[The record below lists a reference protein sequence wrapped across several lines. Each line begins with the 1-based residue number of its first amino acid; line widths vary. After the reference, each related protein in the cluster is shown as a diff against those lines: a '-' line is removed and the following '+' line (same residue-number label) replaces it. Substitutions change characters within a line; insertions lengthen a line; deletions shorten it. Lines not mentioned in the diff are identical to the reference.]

1 MNTNILQMQNEEC
14 GMRNAECGMQN
25 AECRMR
31 NAEFH
36 SSFSIHNS
44 AFLIF
49 FLLALFLSP
58 AFSLKAASSYDIFYP
73 NPYLVEPDTT
83 KVIYPIPV
91 NTGNPLE
98 DLNNKSPLYLNDPD
112 NFNTEIIYDPLTGQY
127 TFKRRIGQFYYD
139 TPITL
144 SQSEYFEY
152 QNKKGIQQYWKE
164 RRSQNARSTTNGSSI
179 IPPLY
184 IGGKAFETIFG
195 SNTID
200 IRPQGSV
207 DLTFGFKH
215 SFRDDP
221 SMTERRKRHNDFVFD
236 TDLQLNVIAKIG
248 DKINFNINKNTKAT
262 FNYQDKLDLKYQGK
276 EDEIIQLLEAGN
288 VSFPLNSTLITGTQ
302 QLFGVKSKLK
312 FGKTTVS
319 SIVSYQESESQNIT
333 VQGGAQTNQFELSC
347 LEYEENRHFFLSQYF
362 RDQYEAAMSTLPT
375 ITSSINITKIEV
387 WITNT
392 NTSTQNTRNIL
403 ALNDLGE
410 GKNNWIYNSEITPT
424 NSKVFPRNAANNL
437 LTRMDTTQI
446 RSISSVTNYMSND
459 PMRIGR
465 SGYMV
470 SGRDF
475 EKVENA
481 RRLSTTE
488 YSLNSKLG
496 FISLN
501 VSLNANQ
508 TLAVAYQYTI
518 VGSDEV
524 YQVGEFSDQGIN
536 TPKVLVTKLLKGTTV
551 NTKMPIWNLM
561 MKNVYNIRA
570 YQIGSQDFMLNI
582 FYNGNSNSTPY
593 GYFTEGSVKGVA
605 LLNLMGLDNLTT
617 QNNPIAGGDGVFD
630 FLDNAATQGGTIN
643 ASNGRI
649 FFPVLEPFGKHIHEK
664 IFPDE
669 PNLANKYAFDSLYTM
684 TKTSAEQYSE
694 KNKFSLKGYYSSQS
708 GSEISLNAMNVAQG
722 SVTVTAGGVQ
732 LVENVDYTVDYT
744 LGRVTIL
751 NEGILNS
758 GTPINISL
766 ESNSGFSAIRKT
778 FLGTRVEHEFN
789 RDFHAGATLL
799 YLGEKSYTQKIN
811 YGEEAIANTIYGA
824 DLSYHTEARWL
835 TSFINALPG
844 ISTKAQSRINV
855 DGEFARFIPG
865 LSKSASEPGTSYI
878 DDFEGAKST
887 IDLRLPTLWYMAST
901 PQNQNDLFPE
911 AAANTGLNYG
921 KNRAKLSWY
930 VIDNSIFYD
939 RNSNY
944 RPANVD
950 NEELSKNSVRQV
962 LETELFPNKDIETGT
977 QTNISVLNLAYYPE
991 ERGPYNYDVD
1001 PTPYSAGI
1009 TEDGKLKD
1017 PKSRWGGIMR
1027 RMESTDFEATNI
1039 EYIEFWLMDP
1049 FADEEFADNPGKLY
1063 INLGDVSE
1071 DILRDGR
1078 KFYENG
1084 LPTTSTVE
1092 NVDTTIWGRVPTLQD
1107 IVGTFNNSA
1116 EARQYQDVGYDGLR
1130 DEDERNFFESTYL
1143 NIVRDRFGEGS
1154 AAYTKA
1160 FDDPSGDNYHYFRSN
1175 DWDSPD
1181 DEVHRSILARYKEFN
1196 GPDGNSPADYQQT
1209 EGYMS
1214 SNSTLPNAEDING
1227 DNTLSES
1234 ERYYQYEID
1243 LNPAKMV
1250 VGQNHIADIFQS
1262 GGVALPNGQIS
1273 GVTWYQFRIPVRQ
1286 PDRVIGRIDDY
1297 SSIRFMRMFLTEFQ
1311 KPIVLRFATLD
1322 LVKGEWRTYSQSIQ
1336 APGEYEPNDISNET
1350 TFDISAV
1357 SVDEN
1362 NRRVPVPYVTPPGIQ
1377 QERVIGMTQTVRINE
1392 QALQMTVQNL
1402 VDGDGRA
1409 IYKTAD
1415 FDLRQYKYL
1424 KMFVHAEAA
1433 HEDMPLDDQDLTV
1446 FMRIGTDFTENYYE
1460 YEVPLKVT
1468 AWGTP
1473 YTNDE
1478 AIWPEINNLDIRLE
1492 DLVEVKQR
1500 RNEAMN
1506 QPNSNVRLNYI
1517 YSEKTK
1523 KGTVDNK
1530 DYYHTIKV
1538 IGNPSISDVEAM
1550 MIGIRNPKRQNLADT
1565 DDGQPKSAVVWVN
1578 ELRLTD
1584 LNSNG
1589 GVAATG
1595 RLEATLA
1602 DLGRVSV
1609 NGSYSSAGFG
1619 ALDSRITNNT
1629 FEARSTFNVSTDLE
1643 LGKFFENTGLKIPM
1657 HIDYGQNKVTP
1668 LYNPY
1673 DPDIKLKDAL
1683 AAMNNDEERAEF
1695 TSTIHDYTRQK
1706 NINFMNV
1713 RKERVTKKRNE
1724 DEGGKGKKEKEN
1736 PRDPNRS
1743 LSGGRG
1749 NMPKVHF
1756 YDIENFNLSFAY
1768 SETFQENTDIKSNM
1782 VKTYRGGLGYNYA
1795 GNPKPV
1801 EPFAKAKWASKPALQ
1816 IIKDINFYYAPKTLT
1831 FNTEMYRYYSER
1843 EMRNKS
1849 GGIIN
1854 IIPTFSKQWDWTRNY
1869 QVRYDLTKALTFDYS
1884 AQAQAYIYEPA
1895 GFVDRNADPEKWQKV
1910 QDTIKNEL
1918 KNLGSVSRYTQNF
1931 NASYTLPINKIPIFN
1946 WVTASA
1952 NYQGTYNW
1960 TAPAKSIQHRLGNT
1974 IDNSNNIQGN
1984 ATLDF
1989 AKLYNK
1995 VPYLKQVN
2003 SPQRRS
2009 DGKSEKDKG
2018 KGKDNKKEKDAK
2030 DKEKD
2035 GKEEGGQPADSTK
2048 TAPKTNYGKLVLDN
2062 SLRILTLVK
2071 KVSGTYSLNQGQSLP
2086 GFMPKTN
2093 YFGMSTPG
2101 WAPGVGFVL
2110 GSNFGS
2116 DANIFDKAVLNSID
2130 VEDAMRWLT
2139 TDSILSDPYIRRK
2152 TETMNYRVNTE
2163 PLPGIKIDFTG
2174 NRSYAENQQHY
2185 FRYNELTNN
2194 FDVFTPTNNGN
2205 FSMSYFMAGTAFVTS
2220 DSTSSRLF
2228 DNLME
2233 NRKII
2238 AERIARNNP
2247 QWIDQVNEYTFDS
2260 IAGDYFP
2267 KGYGSSSMDV
2277 LLYSFIAAYTGRD
2290 ANTISLNPF
2299 PRIPLPNWTLTYNGL
2314 TNIPSIGKIFKTVN
2328 ITHGYKSN
2336 YAINAWASNVYYDE
2350 DNTIQTFENSD
2361 IIIPKYDMS
2370 QIVLN
2375 EQFTPLLGI
2384 DLGLQNSMTIN
2395 LQYKKSRTLTLSF
2408 ANNQLTEVN
2417 GREIV
2422 VGGGYRI
2429 KNLSFN
2435 ITPIGGSGK
2444 SQTIKNDLVL
2454 KLDVGFKRDITILRR
2469 IDENNNQVSAGQ
2481 NKINFYLTADYNFS
2495 QRLSAQAF
2503 FKYDLAIPEVA
2514 NTFRNSTTYGG
2525 ITLRLSLAQ

>member
-1 MNTNILQMQNEEC
+1 
-14 GMRNAECGMQN
+14 MRNT
-25 AECRMR
+25 ECRMQNLGKAQR
-31 NAEFH
+31 RFASFCIQH
-36 SSFSIHNS
+36 SSFLI
-44 AFLIF
+44 LIF
-49 FLLALFLSP
+49 ALSILPVHFLS
-58 AFSLKAASSYDIFYP
+58 AANNYDIFYP
-73 NPYLVEPDTT
+73 NPYVVEPDTT

-98 DLNNKSPLYLNDPD
+98 DLNNQSPFYLSDPD
-112 NFNTEIIYDPLTGQY
+112 NFETEIIYDPLTGQY

-139 TPITL
+139 TPTTL
-144 SQSEYFEY
+144 TQSEYFEY
-152 QNKKGIQQYWKE
+152 QNRKGIQEYWKE
-164 RRSQNARSTTNGSSI
+164 RRSQNSRSTTNGSSI
-179 IPPLY
+179 IPPMF

-221 SMTERRKRHNDFVFD
+221 SLTERRKRHNDFVFEQD
-236 TDLQLNVIAKIG
+236 IQLNVMAKIG

-262 FNYQDKLDLKYQGK
+262 FNYQDKLALKYQGK

-312 FGKTTVS
+312 FGKTTIS

-333 VQGGAQTNQFELSC
+333 VQGGAQTNEFDLSC
-347 LEYEENRHFFLSQYF
+347 LDYEENRHFFLSQYF
-362 RDQYEAAMSTLPT
+362 RDQYEAALSTLPT
-375 ITSSINITKIEV
+375 VTSSINITKIEV

-403 ALNDLGE
+403 ALNDLAE
-410 GKNNWIYNSEITPT
+410 GKGEWIYNPEITPT
-424 NSKVFPRNAANNL
+424 SSKVYPRNAANDL
-437 LTRMDTTQI
+437 VSRMDTTQI
-446 RSISSVTNYMSND
+446 RGISTVTNYMSND
-459 PMRIGR
+459 PLRIGK

-481 RRLSTTE
+481 RRLSNTE
-488 YSLNSKLG
+488 YSINSKLG

-593 GYFTEGSVKGVA
+593 GYFTEGSVKGVS
-605 LLNLMGLDNLTT
+605 LLHLMGLDNLTT

-630 FLDNAATQGGTIN
+630 FLNNAATQGGTIN

-649 FFPVLEPFGKHIHEK
+649 FFPVLEPFGSHIRK
-664 IFPDE
+664 KVFPDE
-669 PNLANKYAFDSLYTM
+669 PDLANKYAFDSLYTT

-778 FLGTRVEHEFN
+778 FLGARVEHEFDQ
-789 RDFHAGATLL
+789 DFHAGATIL

-824 DLSYHTEARWL
+824 DLSYHTDARWL

-844 ISTKAQSRINV
+844 ISTKAPSRINV

-901 PQNQNDLFPE
+901 PQNQTDMFPE

-921 KNRAKLSWY
+921 KNRARLSWY
-930 VIDNSIFYD
+930 VIDNAVFYD
-939 RNSNY
+939 RNYNY
-944 RPANVD
+944 RPSNVD

-962 LETELFPNKDIETGT
+962 LETELFPNKDIEAGT

-991 ERGPYNYDVD
+991 ERGPYNYDVE
-1001 PTPYSAGI
+1001 PTAYSAGI
-1009 TEDGKLKD
+1009 NEDGTLKD

-1027 RMESTDFEATNI
+1027 KMESIDFEATNI

-1063 INLGDVSE
+1063 INLGDISE

-1084 LPTTSTVE
+1084 LPATEHVE

-1107 IVGTFNNSA
+1107 LVGTFNNSS

-1130 DEDERNFFESTYL
+1130 DVDERNFFETPYL
-1143 NIVRDRFGEGS
+1143 NALRERFGEGS
-1154 AAYTKA
+1154 GAYSQA
-1160 FDDPSGDNYHYFRSN
+1160 YADPSGDNYHYFRSP
-1175 DWDSPD
+1175 DWDTQED
-1181 DEVHRSILARYKEFN
+1181 VIHKSILARYKSFN
-1196 GPDGNSPADYQQT
+1196 GPDGNSPADIEQT
-1209 EGYMS
+1209 DGYLS

-1250 VGQNHIADIFQS
+1250 VGQNHIADIFES
-1262 GGVALPNGQIS
+1262 SGVALPNGQIG

-1286 PDRVIGRIDDY
+1286 PDKVIGRIDDY
-1297 SSIRFMRMFLTEFQ
+1297 SSIRFMRMFMTEFE

-1362 NRRVPVPYVTPPGIQ
+1362 SRRQPVPYVIPPGIQ
-1377 QERVIGMTQTVRINE
+1377 QERVIGMTQTTRINE

-1433 HEDMPLDDQDLTV
+1433 HEDSPLDDQDLTV

-1460 YEVPLKVT
+1460 YEVSLKVT
-1468 AWGTP
+1468 PWGTP
-1473 YTNDE
+1473 YTNKE
-1478 AIWPEINNLDIRLE
+1478 GIWPEINNLDIRLE

-1517 YSEKTK
+1517 YSEKVK
-1523 KGTVDNK
+1523 KGTVDGK

-1550 MIGIRNPKRQNLADT
+1550 MIGIRNPKRQNLADV
-1565 DDGQPKSAVVWVN
+1565 DDGQPKSAVIWVN

-1584 LNSNG
+1584 LSSNG
-1589 GVAATG
+1589 GIAATG
-1595 RLEATLA
+1595 RIEATLA

-1619 ALDSRITNNT
+1619 SIDSRITNNT
-1629 FEARSTFNVSTDLE
+1629 FEAVSAFNVSTDLE

-1657 HIDYGQNKVTP
+1657 HIDYGQNKITP

-1683 AAMNNDEERAEF
+1683 AIMNSDEERKEF

-1713 RKERVTKKRNE
+1713 RKERVNKKKNTDDGE
-1724 DEGGKGKKEKEN
+1724 NKPKEN
-1736 PRDPNRS
+1736 TRDPNRG
-1743 LSGGRG
+1743 LGGGR
-1749 NMPKVHF
+1749 NLPKVHI
-1756 YDIENFNLSFAY
+1756 YDIENFNLSFSY
-1768 SETFQENTDIKSNM
+1768 NETFQENTDIKYYM

-1801 EPFAKAKWASKPALQ
+1801 EPFAKAKWASKPAFQ
-1816 IIKDINFYYAPKTLT
+1816 IIKDINFYYLPKSIV
-1831 FNTEMYRYYSER
+1831 FNTEMYRYHSER

-1854 IIPTFSKQWDWTRNY
+1854 IVPTFSKQWDWNRNY
-1869 QVRYDLTKALTFDYS
+1869 QLRYDLTKGLTFDYS

-1895 GFVDRNADPEKWQKV
+1895 GFVDKSLDPEKWQKN

-1918 KNLGSVSRYTQNF
+1918 RNLGSMSRFTQNV

-1946 WVTASA
+1946 WITSSA
-1952 NYQGTYNW
+1952 TYQGTYNW
-1960 TAPAKSIQHRLGNT
+1960 TAPAKSIQPRLGNV
-1974 IDNSNNIQGN
+1974 IENSNNIQGN

-1989 AKLYNK
+1989 TKLYSK
-1995 VPYLKQVN
+1995 VPYLKQIN
-2003 SPQRRS
+2003 TPKRNNDRKGGGDKGRERS
-2009 DGKSEKDKG
+2009 KDKG
-2018 KGKDNKKEKDAK
+2018 KDKGDEK
-2030 DKEKD
+2030 
-2035 GKEEGGQPADSTK
+2035 GEEGQPTDSIK
-2048 TAPKTNYGKLVLDN
+2048 AKSGANVGKFILDN
-2062 SLRILTLVK
+2062 SLRVLTLVK
-2071 KVSGTYSLNQGQSLP
+2071 KVSGTYSLINGQSLP
-2086 GFMPKTN
+2086 GFMPKAQ
-2093 YFGMSTPG
+2093 YFGMNSSG

-2110 GSNFGS
+2110 GSSFGS
-2116 DANIFDKAVLNSID
+2116 DGNIFDKAVLNSIN
-2130 VEDAMRWLT
+2130 VEDAKRWLT
-2139 TDSILSDPYIRRK
+2139 TDSILSEPYVRRK
-2152 TETMNYRVNTE
+2152 TETINYRVNTE
-2163 PLPGIKIDFTG
+2163 PFQGFKIDFTG
-2174 NRSYAENQQHY
+2174 NRNYAENQQHY
-2185 FRYNELTNN
+2185 FRYNEMTNN
-2194 FDVFTPTNNGN
+2194 FDIFTPTNNGN
-2205 FSMSYFMAGTAFVTS
+2205 FTMSYFMAGTAFAHS
-2220 DSTSSRLF
+2220 DSTASKLF
-2228 DNLME
+2228 QNLLDY
-2233 NRKII
+2233 RKVI

-2247 QWIDQVNEYTFDS
+2247 QWIEQVNEYVYDS

-2267 KGYGSSSMDV
+2267 KGYTSSSMDV
-2277 LLYSFIAAYTGRD
+2277 LLYSFVAAYTGKD
-2290 ANTISLNPF
+2290 PSTVSLNPF
-2299 PRIPLPNWTLTYNGL
+2299 PRIPLPNWTLTFNGL
-2314 TNIPSIGKIFKTVN
+2314 TNIPAVGNLFKTFN
-2328 ITHGYKSN
+2328 ISHSYKSN
-2336 YAINAWASNVYYDE
+2336 YAINSWASNVYYD
-2350 DNTIQTFENSD
+2350 DNNSVQTYENSD
-2361 IIIPKYDMS
+2361 LIIPKYDIS

-2375 EQFTPLLGI
+2375 EQFAPLIGI
-2384 DLGLQNSMTIN
+2384 DVGLQNSMTFN
-2395 LQYKKSRTLTLSF
+2395 LQFKKSRTLTLSF

-2417 GREIV
+2417 GQEIV

-2435 ITPIGGSGK
+2435 IVPIGGGK
-2444 SQTIKNDLVL
+2444 PQNIKNDLVL
-2454 KLDVGFKRDITILRR
+2454 KLDIGLKKDITILRR

-2481 NKINFYLTADYNFS
+2481 HKINFYLTADYNFS

-2503 FKYDLAIPEVA
+2503 FKYDLTIPEVA

-2525 ITLRLSLAQ
+2525 VTIRFSLAQ

>member
-1 MNTNILQMQNEEC
+1 MK
-14 GMRNAECGMQN
+14 R
-25 AECRMR
+25 
-31 NAEFH
+31 H
-36 SSFSIHNS
+36 
-44 AFLIF
+44 IF
-49 FLLALFLSP
+49 LALLPTLFALLF
-58 AFSLKAASSYDIFYP
+58 ARTATASVYDIFYA
-73 NPYLVEPDTT
+73 NPYTVEPDST
-83 KVIYPIPV
+83 KVIFPIPV
-91 NTGNPLE
+91 GTGNPLE
-98 DLNNKSPLYLNDPD
+98 DLNNQSPLYLSDPD
-112 NFNTEIIYDPLTGQY
+112 NFSTEIIYDPLTGQY
-127 TFKRRIGQFYYD
+127 TFKRRVGQFYYD
-139 TPITL
+139 TPTTL
-144 SQSEYFEY
+144 SQSEYLDY
-152 QNKKGIQQYWKE
+152 QNRKGIQEYWKE

-179 IPPLY
+179 IPPMF

-195 SNTID
+195 SNTVE

-221 SMTERRKRHNDFVFD
+221 SMSDRRKRHNDFVFEQD
-236 TDLQLNVIAKIG
+236 IQLNVMAKIG

-262 FNYQDKLDLKYQGK
+262 FNYQDKLALKYEGK

-288 VSFPLNSTLITGTQ
+288 VSFPLNSTLIQGTQ
-302 QLFGVKSKLK
+302 QLFGIKSKLK
-312 FGKTTVS
+312 FGNTTVS

-347 LEYEENRHFFLSQYF
+347 LDYEENRHFFLSQYF
-362 RDQYEAAMSTLPT
+362 RDHYEEALSTLPT
-375 ITSSINITKIEV
+375 VTSSVNITKIEV

-410 GKNNWIYNSEITPT
+410 GKNGWIYNPEVSPT
-424 NSKVFPRNAANNL
+424 NSTVYPRNAANNL
-437 LTRMDTTQI
+437 VTRMDTTQI
-446 RSISSVTNYMSND
+446 RGISTVTNYMSND
-459 PMRIGR
+459 PMRLGR

-475 EKVENA
+475 EKIENA
-481 RRLSTTE
+481 RRLSNTE

-501 VSLNANQ
+501 VSLNSNQ

-536 TPKVLVTKLLKGTTV
+536 TPKVLVAKLLRGTTV

-593 GYFTEGSVKGVA
+593 GYFTEGSVKGVSM
-605 LLNLMGLDNLTT
+605 LHLMGLDNLTT
-617 QNNPIAGGDGVFD
+617 QNNPIVGGDGVFD

-643 ASNGRI
+643 SSNGRI
-649 FFPVLEPFGKHIHEK
+649 FFPVLEPFGKHIHTK
-664 IFPDE
+664 VFPDE
-669 PNLANKYAFDSLYTM
+669 PDLADKYAYDSLYTM

-751 NEGILNS
+751 NEGVLNS

-766 ESNSGFSAIRKT
+766 ESNSGFSAIKKT
-778 FLGTRVEHEFN
+778 FLGTRVEHEFS
-789 RDFHAGATLL
+789 RDFRLGGTVL

-824 DLSYHTEARWL
+824 DLSYNTEARWL
-835 TSFINALPG
+835 TSLIDKLPG
-844 ISTKAQSRINV
+844 ISTKAPSRIRV

-865 LSKSASEPGTSYI
+865 LTHSASERNTSYI

-887 IDLRLPTLWYMAST
+887 IDLRLPSLWYMAST

-911 AAANTGLNYG
+911 AAAGTGLAYG
-921 KNRAKLSWY
+921 KNRAKLAWY

-939 RNSNY
+939 RNFNY
-944 RPANVD
+944 RPSNVD

-962 LETELFPNKDIETGT
+962 LETEIFPTKNIETGT
-977 QTNISVLNLAYYPE
+977 QTNVSVLNLAYYPE

-1001 PTPYSAGI
+1001 ATPYSAGI
-1009 TEDGKLKD
+1009 DANGKLVD
-1017 PKSRWGGIMR
+1017 PRSRWGGIMR

-1049 FADEEFADNPGKLY
+1049 FADEEFQNNPGKLY
-1063 INLGDVSE
+1063 INLGDISE

-1084 LPTTSTVE
+1084 MPTTATVE

-1107 IVGTFNNSA
+1107 LVGTFSNSS
-1116 EARQYQDVGYDGLR
+1116 EARQYQDIGYDGLR
-1130 DEDERNFFESTYL
+1130 DIDERSFFEEPFL
-1143 NIVRDRFGEGS
+1143 NIIKNRFGES
-1154 AAYTKA
+1154 SEAYAKA
-1160 FDDPSGDNYHYFRSN
+1160 FADPSSDNYHYFRSN
-1175 DWDSPD
+1175 DWDTPED
-1181 DEVHRSILARYKEFN
+1181 VEHRSILTRYKQFN
-1196 GPDGNSPADYQQT
+1196 GPEGNSPADFQQT
-1209 EGYMS
+1209 EGYQN

-1234 ERYYQYEID
+1234 ERYYQYLIELD
-1243 LNPAKMV
+1243 PAKMN
-1250 VGQNHIADIFQS
+1250 VGQNHISDIMES
-1262 GGVALPNGQIS
+1262 TNVALPNGQIG

-1286 PDRVIGRIDDY
+1286 PDRVIGHIDDF
-1297 SSIRFMRMFLTEFQ
+1297 SSIRFMRMFLTDFER
-1311 KPIVLRFATLD
+1311 PIVLRFATLD

-1357 SVDEN
+1357 SIDEN
-1362 NRRVPVPYVTPPGIQ
+1362 SRRQPVPYVIPPGIQ
-1377 QERVIGMTQTVRINE
+1377 QETVIGMTQTTRINE
-1392 QALQMTVQNL
+1392 QALQLTVNNL

-1433 HEDMPLDDQDLTV
+1433 HEDSPLEDQDLTV

-1460 YEVPLKVT
+1460 YEVPVKVT
-1468 AWGTP
+1468 QWGTP
-1473 YTNDE
+1473 YTNKE
-1478 AIWPEINNLDIRLE
+1478 GIWPEINNLDIQLE

-1517 YSEKTK
+1517 YSEKIR
-1523 KGTVDNK
+1523 KGTVDGQ
-1530 DYYHTIKV
+1530 DYFHTIKV

-1550 MIGIRNPKRQNLADT
+1550 MIGIRNPKRQNLADA
-1565 DDGQPKSAVVWVN
+1565 DDGLPKSAVVWVN

-1589 GVAATG
+1589 GLAATG

-1629 FEARSTFNVSTDLE
+1629 FEANSAFNVATDLD
-1643 LGKFFENTGLKIPM
+1643 LGKFLENTGLKIPM
-1657 HIDYGQNKVTP
+1657 HIDYGENRITP

-1673 DPDIKLKDAL
+1673 DPDIKLNDAMAL
-1683 AAMNNDEERAEF
+1683 LNNDHERD
-1695 TSTIHDYTRQK
+1695 SLRSMIHDYTRQK

-1713 RKERVTKKRNE
+1713 RKERVQKKRNAE
-1724 DEGGKGKKEKEN
+1724 EGEGKPKEN

-1743 LSGGRG
+1743 LGGGRG
-1749 NMPKVHF
+1749 NMPKVHI
-1756 YDIENFNLSFAY
+1756 YDIENFNLSFSY
-1768 SETFQENTDIKSNM
+1768 NETYQENTDIKYYTT
-1782 VKTYRGGLGYNYA
+1782 KAYRGGLGYNYA
-1795 GNPKPV
+1795 GNPNNV
-1801 EPFAKAKWASKPALQ
+1801 TPFAKAKWASKPAMQ
-1816 IIKDINFYYAPKTLT
+1816 IIKDVNFYYAPKSIT

-1849 GGIIN
+1849 GGEILIA
-1854 IIPTFSKQWDWTRNY
+1854 PTFSKQWDWSRNY
-1869 QVRYDLTKALTFDYS
+1869 QLRYDLTKALTFDYS

-1895 GFVDRNADPEKWQKV
+1895 GMVDRNVDQETYQKY

-1918 KNLGSVSRYTQNF
+1918 MHLGSMSRFQQNF
-1931 NASYTLPINKIPIFN
+1931 NANYTLPINKIPIFN
-1946 WVTASA
+1946 WISATAS
-1952 NYQGTYNW
+1952 YQGNYNW
-1960 TAPAKSIQHRLGNT
+1960 TASAQSIQARLGNT
-1974 IDNSNNIQGN
+1974 IENSNNIQGN

-1989 AKLYNK
+1989 TKLYNK
-1995 VPYLKQVN
+1995 VPYLKTLN
-2003 SPQRRS
+2003 TPQRRNNNNNGRG
-2009 DGKSEKDKG
+2009 GK
-2018 KGKDNKKEKDAK
+2018 NPK
-2030 DKEKD
+2030 DKE
-2035 GKEEGGQPADSTK
+2035 EQVADSTK
-2048 TAPKTNYGKLVLDN
+2048 AKPKVNVGKLVLDN
-2062 SLRILTLVK
+2062 GLRIATLVK
-2071 KVSGTYSLNQGQSLP
+2071 KVSGTYSLNNGQSLP
-2086 GFMPKTN
+2086 GFMPKAQYVGLN
-2093 YFGMSTPG
+2093 SAS

-2110 GSNFGS
+2110 GSSFGE
-2116 DANIFDKAVLNSID
+2116 DNNIYEKAVLHSID
-2130 VEDAMRWLT
+2130 LEDASRWLT
-2139 TDSILSDPYIRRK
+2139 TDSILSQPYIRRK

-2163 PLPGIKIDFTG
+2163 MLPGLKIDFTG
-2174 NRSYAENQQHY
+2174 NRNYAENQQHY
-2185 FRYNELTNN
+2185 FRYNEMTNN
-2194 FDVFTPTNNGN
+2194 FDVFTPTNSGN
-2205 FSMSYFMAGTAFVTS
+2205 FSMSYFMGTTSFIRS
-2220 DSTSSRLF
+2220 DSVQSKLF
-2228 DNLME
+2228 DNLLA
-2233 NRKII
+2233 NRLII
-2238 AERIARNNP
+2238 AERMARNNP
-2247 QWIDQVNEYTFDS
+2247 QWIDQVNEYSFDS

-2267 KGYGSSSMDV
+2267 RGYNSASMDV
-2277 LLYSFIAAYTGRD
+2277 LLYSFIAAYTGQD
-2290 ANTISLNPF
+2290 PSKISLSPF
-2299 PRIPLPNWTLTYNGL
+2299 PRIPLPNWNLTYSGL
-2314 TNIPSIGKIFKTVN
+2314 TNIPAIGKLFKTFS
-2328 ITHGYKSN
+2328 ITHSYKSN
-2336 YAINAWASNVYYDE
+2336 YNINAWASNVYYDE
-2350 DNTIQTFENSD
+2350 NNTIQTFENSD
-2361 IIIPKYDMS
+2361 LIIPKYDMS

-2375 EQFTPLLGI
+2375 EQYAPLIGI
-2384 DLGLQNSMTIN
+2384 DLGLQNSMTAN
-2395 LQYKKSRTLTLSF
+2395 LQIKKARTLTLSF

-2417 GREIV
+2417 SREIV
-2422 VGGGYRI
+2422 IGGGYRI
-2429 KNLSFN
+2429 KNLSFSY
-2435 ITPIGGSGK
+2435 TPLGGTGK
-2444 SQTIKNDLVL
+2444 AQTVKNDLVL
-2454 KLDVGFKRDITILRR
+2454 KLDLGFKKDITILRR

-2481 NKINFYLTADYNFS
+2481 NKINIYLTADYNFS

-2503 FKYDLAIPEVA
+2503 FKYDVTIPEVA
-2514 NTFRNSTTYGG
+2514 NTFKNSTTYGG
-2525 ITLRLSLAQ
+2525 ITLRFSLAQ

>member
-1 MNTNILQMQNEEC
+1 
-14 GMRNAECGMQN
+14 MRNT
-25 AECRMR
+25 ECRMQNLSKAQR
-31 NAEFH
+31 RFASFCIQH
-36 SSFSIHNS
+36 SSFLI
-44 AFLIF
+44 LIF
-49 FLLALFLSP
+49 ALSILPVHFLS
-58 AFSLKAASSYDIFYP
+58 AANNYDIFYP
-73 NPYLVEPDTT
+73 NPYVVEPDTT

-98 DLNNKSPLYLNDPD
+98 DLNNQSPFYLSDPD
-112 NFNTEIIYDPLTGQY
+112 NFETEIIYDPLTGQY

-139 TPITL
+139 TPTTL
-144 SQSEYFEY
+144 TQSEYFEY
-152 QNKKGIQQYWKE
+152 QNRKGIQEYWKE
-164 RRSQNARSTTNGSSI
+164 RRSQNSRSTTNGSSI
-179 IPPLY
+179 IPPMF

-221 SMTERRKRHNDFVFD
+221 SLTDRRKRHNDFVFEQD
-236 TDLQLNVIAKIG
+236 IQLNVMAKIG

-262 FNYQDKLDLKYQGK
+262 FNYQDKLALKYQGK

-312 FGKTTVS
+312 FGKTTIS

-333 VQGGAQTNQFELSC
+333 VQGGAQTNEFDLSC
-347 LEYEENRHFFLSQYF
+347 LDYEENRHFFLSQYF
-362 RDQYEAAMSTLPT
+362 RDQYEAALSTLPT
-375 ITSSINITKIEV
+375 VTSSINITKIEV

-403 ALNDLGE
+403 ALNDLAE
-410 GKNNWIYNSEITPT
+410 GKGEWIYNPEITPT
-424 NSKVFPRNAANNL
+424 SSKVYPRNAANDL
-437 LTRMDTTQI
+437 VSRMDTTQI
-446 RSISSVTNYMSND
+446 RGISTVTNYMSND
-459 PMRIGR
+459 PLRIGK

-481 RRLSTTE
+481 RRLSNTE
-488 YSLNSKLG
+488 YSINSKLG

-593 GYFTEGSVKGVA
+593 GYFTEGSVKGVS
-605 LLNLMGLDNLTT
+605 LLHLMGLDNLTT

-630 FLDNAATQGGTIN
+630 FLNNAATQGGTIN

-649 FFPVLEPFGKHIHEK
+649 FFPVLEPFGSHIRK
-664 IFPDE
+664 KVFPDE
-669 PNLANKYAFDSLYTM
+669 PDLANKYAFDSLYTT

-778 FLGTRVEHEFN
+778 FLGARVEHEFDQ
-789 RDFHAGATLL
+789 DFHAGATIL

-824 DLSYHTEARWL
+824 DLSYHTDARWL

-844 ISTKAQSRINV
+844 ISTKAPSRINV

-901 PQNQNDLFPE
+901 PQNQTDMFPE

-921 KNRAKLSWY
+921 KNRARLSWY
-930 VIDNSIFYD
+930 VIDNAVFYD
-939 RNSNY
+939 RNYNY
-944 RPANVD
+944 RPSNVD

-962 LETELFPNKDIETGT
+962 LETELFPNKDIEAGT

-991 ERGPYNYDVD
+991 ERGPYNYDVE
-1001 PTPYSAGI
+1001 PTAYSAGI
-1009 TEDGKLKD
+1009 NEDGTLKD

-1027 RMESTDFEATNI
+1027 KMESIDFEATNI

-1063 INLGDVSE
+1063 INLGDISE

-1084 LPTTSTVE
+1084 LPPTEHVE

-1107 IVGTFNNSA
+1107 LVGTFNNSS

-1130 DEDERNFFESTYL
+1130 DEDERSFFENTYL
-1143 NIVRDRFGEGS
+1143 NVVKERFGEGS
-1154 AAYTKA
+1154 GAYSQA
-1160 FDDPSGDNYHYFRSN
+1160 YADPSGDNYHYFRSP
-1175 DWDSPD
+1175 DWDTQED
-1181 DEVHRSILARYKEFN
+1181 VIHKSILARYKSFN
-1196 GPDGNSPADYQQT
+1196 GPDGNSPADIEQT
-1209 EGYMS
+1209 DGYLS

-1250 VGQNHIADIFQS
+1250 VGQNHIADIFES
-1262 GGVALPNGQIS
+1262 SGVALPNGQIG

-1286 PDRVIGRIDDY
+1286 PDKVIGRIDDY
-1297 SSIRFMRMFLTEFQ
+1297 SSIRFMRMFMTEFE

-1362 NRRVPVPYVTPPGIQ
+1362 SRRQPVPYVIPPGIQ
-1377 QERVIGMTQTVRINE
+1377 QERVIGMTQTTRINE

-1433 HEDMPLDDQDLTV
+1433 HEDSPLDDQDLTV

-1460 YEVPLKVT
+1460 YEVSLKVT
-1468 AWGTP
+1468 PWGTP
-1473 YTNDE
+1473 YTNKE
-1478 AIWPEINNLDIRLE
+1478 GIWPEINNLDIRLE

-1517 YSEKTK
+1517 YSEKVK
-1523 KGTVDNK
+1523 KGTVDGK

-1550 MIGIRNPKRQNLADT
+1550 MIGIRNPKRQNLADV
-1565 DDGQPKSAVVWVN
+1565 DDGQPKSAVIWVN

-1584 LNSNG
+1584 LSSNG
-1589 GVAATG
+1589 GIAATG
-1595 RLEATLA
+1595 RIEATLA

-1619 ALDSRITNNT
+1619 SIDSRITNNT
-1629 FEARSTFNVSTDLE
+1629 FEAVSAFNVSTDLE

-1657 HIDYGQNKVTP
+1657 HIDYGQNKITP

-1683 AAMNNDEERAEF
+1683 AIMNSDEERKEF

-1713 RKERVTKKRNE
+1713 RKERVNKKKNTDDGE
-1724 DEGGKGKKEKEN
+1724 NKPKEN
-1736 PRDPNRS
+1736 TRDPNRG
-1743 LSGGRG
+1743 LGGGR
-1749 NMPKVHF
+1749 NLPKVHI
-1756 YDIENFNLSFAY
+1756 YDIENFNLSFSY
-1768 SETFQENTDIKSNM
+1768 NETFQENTDIKYYM

-1801 EPFAKAKWASKPALQ
+1801 EPFAKAKWASKPAFQ
-1816 IIKDINFYYAPKTLT
+1816 IIKDINFYYLPKSIV
-1831 FNTEMYRYYSER
+1831 FNTEMYRYHSER

-1854 IIPTFSKQWDWTRNY
+1854 IVPTFSKQWDWNRNY
-1869 QVRYDLTKALTFDYS
+1869 QLRYDLTKGLTFDYS

-1895 GFVDRNADPEKWQKV
+1895 GFVDKSLDPEKWQKN

-1918 KNLGSVSRYTQNF
+1918 RNLGSMSRFTQNV

-1946 WVTASA
+1946 WITSSA
-1952 NYQGTYNW
+1952 TYQGTYNW
-1960 TAPAKSIQHRLGNT
+1960 TAPAKSIQPRLGNV
-1974 IDNSNNIQGN
+1974 IENSNNIQGN

-1989 AKLYNK
+1989 TKLYSK
-1995 VPYLKQVN
+1995 VPYLKQIN
-2003 SPQRRS
+2003 TPKRNNDRKGGGDKGRERS
-2009 DGKSEKDKG
+2009 KDKG
-2018 KGKDNKKEKDAK
+2018 KDKGDEK
-2030 DKEKD
+2030 
-2035 GKEEGGQPADSTK
+2035 GEEGQPTDSIK
-2048 TAPKTNYGKLVLDN
+2048 AKSGANVGKFILDN
-2062 SLRILTLVK
+2062 SLRVLTLVK
-2071 KVSGTYSLNQGQSLP
+2071 KVSGTYSLINGQSLP
-2086 GFMPKTN
+2086 GFMPKAQ
-2093 YFGMSTPG
+2093 YFGMNSSG

-2110 GSNFGS
+2110 GSSFGS
-2116 DANIFDKAVLNSID
+2116 DGNIFDKAVLNSIN
-2130 VEDAMRWLT
+2130 VEDPKRWLT
-2139 TDSILSDPYIRRK
+2139 TDSILSEPYVRRK
-2152 TETMNYRVNTE
+2152 TETINYRVNTE
-2163 PLPGIKIDFTG
+2163 PFQGFKIDFTG
-2174 NRSYAENQQHY
+2174 NRNYAENQQHY
-2185 FRYNELTNN
+2185 FRYNEMTNN
-2194 FDVFTPTNNGN
+2194 FDIFTPTNNGN
-2205 FSMSYFMAGTAFVTS
+2205 FTMSYFMAGTAFAHS
-2220 DSTSSRLF
+2220 DSTASKLF
-2228 DNLME
+2228 QNLLDY
-2233 NRKII
+2233 RKVI

-2247 QWIDQVNEYTFDS
+2247 QWIEQVNEYVYDS

-2267 KGYGSSSMDV
+2267 KGYTSSSMDV
-2277 LLYSFIAAYTGRD
+2277 LLYSFVAAYTGKD
-2290 ANTISLNPF
+2290 PSTVSLNPF
-2299 PRIPLPNWTLTYNGL
+2299 PRIPLPNWTLTFNGL
-2314 TNIPSIGKIFKTVN
+2314 TNIPAVGNLFKTFN
-2328 ITHGYKSN
+2328 ISHSYKSN
-2336 YAINAWASNVYYDE
+2336 YAINSWASNVYYD
-2350 DNTIQTFENSD
+2350 DNNSVQTYENSD
-2361 IIIPKYDMS
+2361 LIIPKYDIS

-2375 EQFTPLLGI
+2375 EQFAPLIGI
-2384 DLGLQNSMTIN
+2384 DVGLQNSMTFN
-2395 LQYKKSRTLTLSF
+2395 LQFKKSRTLTLSF

-2417 GREIV
+2417 GQEIV

-2435 ITPIGGSGK
+2435 IVPIGGGK
-2444 SQTIKNDLVL
+2444 PQNIKNDLVL
-2454 KLDVGFKRDITILRR
+2454 KLDIGLKKDITILRR

-2481 NKINFYLTADYNFS
+2481 HKINFYLTADYNFS

-2503 FKYDLAIPEVA
+2503 FKYDLTIPEVA

-2525 ITLRLSLAQ
+2525 VTIRFSLAQ

>member
-1 MNTNILQMQNEEC
+1 MNIHHTRILK
-14 GMRNAECGMQN
+14 MQN

-31 NAEFH
+31 NEGHH
-36 SSFSIHNS
+36 SAFSIHNS
-44 AFLIF
+44 AFSIL
-49 FLLALFLSP
+49 FLLAFFLSP
-58 AFSLKAASSYDIFYP
+58 ALSLTAASNYDIFYP
-73 NPYLVEPDTT
+73 NPYIVEPDTT

-91 NTGNPLE
+91 NTGNPLW
-98 DLNNKSPLYLNDPD
+98 DLNNQSPLYLSDPD
-112 NFNTEIIYDPLTGQY
+112 NFETEIIYDPVTGQY

-139 TPITL
+139 TPSTL
-144 SQSEYFEY
+144 TQSEYFEY
-152 QNKKGIQQYWKE
+152 QNRKGIQEYWKE
-164 RRSQNARSTTNGSSI
+164 RRSQNARSTTNGNSI
-179 IPPLY
+179 IPPMF

-215 SFRDDP
+215 NFRDDK
-221 SMTERRKRHNDFVFD
+221 SMTERRKRHNEFVFD
-236 TDLQLNVIAKIG
+236 QDIQLNVMAKIG

-262 FNYQDKLDLKYQGK
+262 FNYQDKLALKYQGK

-302 QLFGVKSKLK
+302 QLFGIKSKLK
-312 FGKTTVS
+312 FGKTTIS

-333 VQGGAQTNQFELSC
+333 VQGGAQTNKFELSC
-347 LEYEENRHFFLSQYF
+347 LDYEENRHFFLSQYF
-362 RDQYEAAMSTLPT
+362 RDQYEVALSTLPT
-375 ITSSINITKIEV
+375 VTSSINITKIEV

-392 NTSTQNTRNIL
+392 NSSTQNTRNIL
-403 ALNDLGE
+403 ALNDLAE
-410 GKNNWIYNSEITPT
+410 GKGSWIYNPEVTPT
-424 NSKVFPRNAANNL
+424 DNKVYPRNSANNL
-437 LTRMDTTQI
+437 VSRMDTTQI
-446 RSISSVTNYMSND
+446 RNISTVTNYMSND

-475 EKVENA
+475 EKLENA
-481 RRLSTTE
+481 RRLSNTE
-488 YSLNSKLG
+488 FSLNSKLG

-501 VSLNANQ
+501 VNLNANQ

-524 YQVGEFSDQGIN
+524 YQVGEFSDQNIN
-536 TPKVLVTKLLKGTTV
+536 SPKVLVTKLLKGTTV

-570 YQIGSQDFMLNI
+570 YQISSNDFMLNI

-593 GYFTEGSVKGVA
+593 GYFTEGEVKGVS
-605 LLNLMGLDNLTT
+605 LLHLMGLDNLTT
-617 QNNPIAGGDGVFD
+617 QNNPIPGGDGMFD
-630 FLDNAATQGGTIN
+630 FLNNAATQGGTIN

-649 FFPVLEPFGKHIHEK
+649 FFPVLEPFGKHIHTK
-664 IFPDE
+664 VFPNE
-669 PNLANKYAFDSLYTM
+669 PNLAEKYAYDSLYTM

-694 KNKFSLKGYYSSQS
+694 KNKFSLKGSYSSQS

-722 SVTVTAGGVQ
+722 SVTVTAGGAQ

-778 FLGTRVEHEFN
+778 FLGTRVEHEFTN
-789 RDFHAGATLL
+789 DFHAGATLL

-824 DLSYHTEARWL
+824 DLSYHTDARWL
-835 TSFINALPG
+835 TTFINALPG
-844 ISTKAQSRINV
+844 ITTKAPSRINV

-887 IDLRLPTLWYMAST
+887 IDLRLPTLWYLAST
-901 PQNQNDLFPE
+901 PQNQTDMFPE
-911 AAANTGLNYG
+911 AAANTGLDYG
-921 KNRAKLSWY
+921 KNRARLAWY
-930 VIDNSIFYD
+930 VIDNSTFYD

-944 RPANVD
+944 RPSNVD
-950 NEELSKNSVRQV
+950 NEELSKNAVRQV
-962 LETELFPNKDIETGT
+962 LETELFPNRDIEAGT

-991 ERGPYNYDVD
+991 ERGPYNYDVN
-1001 PTPYSAGI
+1001 PSTYSAGI
-1009 TEDGKLKD
+1009 NEEGKLND
-1017 PKSRWGGIMR
+1017 PQSRWGGIMR
-1027 RMESTDFEATNI
+1027 KMESIDFEATNI

-1049 FADEEFADNPGKLY
+1049 FADEEFANNPGKLY
-1063 INLGDVSE
+1063 INLGDISE

-1084 LPTTSTVE
+1084 LPATATVE

-1107 IVGTFNNSA
+1107 LVGTFSNSS

-1130 DEDERNFFESTYL
+1130 DLDERSFFENVYL
-1143 NIVRDRFGEGS
+1143 NIIRDRFGEGS

-1175 DWDSPD
+1175 DWDTPD
-1181 DEVHRSILARYKEFN
+1181 DEVHKSILARYKSFN
-1196 GPDGNSPADYQQT
+1196 GPDGNSPADFQQT
-1209 EGYMS
+1209 EGYQS
-1214 SNSTLPNAEDING
+1214 SNSTLPNAEDINN

-1243 LNPAKMV
+1243 LDPAKMI
-1250 VGQNHIADIFQS
+1250 VGENHIADIFQS
-1262 GGVALPNGQIS
+1262 SGVSLPNGQIS
-1273 GVTWYQFRIPVRQ
+1273 GVTWYQFRIPIKQ
-1286 PDRVIGRIDDY
+1286 PDKVIGRIDDY
-1297 SSIRFMRMFLTEFQ
+1297 SSIRFMRMFMTEFQ
-1311 KPIVLRFATLD
+1311 RPIVLRFATLD

-1357 SVDEN
+1357 SIEEN
-1362 NRRVPVPYVTPPGIQ
+1362 GRRSPVPYVIPPGIM
-1377 QERVIGMTQTVRINE
+1377 QERVIGMTQTIHINE
-1392 QALQMTVQNL
+1392 QSLQMTVQNL

-1433 HEDMPLDDQDLTV
+1433 HEDSPLEDQDLTV

-1460 YEVPLKVT
+1460 YEVPLKMT
-1468 AWGTP
+1468 PWGTP
-1473 YTNDE
+1473 YTNKD

-1492 DLVEVKQR
+1492 DLVQVKQR

-1506 QPNSNVRLNYI
+1506 QPNSGVKLNYI
-1517 YSEKTK
+1517 YSEKIR

-1550 MIGIRNPKRQNLADT
+1550 MIGIRNPKRQNLADV

-1589 GVAATG
+1589 GIAATG

-1602 DLGRVSV
+1602 DLGRVTV
-1609 NGSYSSAGFG
+1609 NGLYSSAGFG

-1629 FEARSTFNVSTDLE
+1629 FEAHSTFNVSTDLE

-1657 HIDYGQNKVTP
+1657 HFDYGENRITP

-1683 AAMNNDEERAEF
+1683 AIMNSDEERKEF

-1713 RKERVTKKRNE
+1713 RKERVAKKKKDNE
-1724 DEGGKGKKEKEN
+1724 GEGKNPTEN
-1736 PRDPNRS
+1736 QRDPNRGLGS
-1743 LSGGRG
+1743 GRG
-1749 NMPKVHF
+1749 NMPKVHI
-1756 YDIENFNLSFAY
+1756 YDIENFNLSFSY
-1768 SETFQENTDIKSNM
+1768 NETFQENTDIKYYL
-1782 VKTYRGGLGYNYA
+1782 VKAYRGGLGYNYA

-1801 EPFAKAKWASKPALQ
+1801 EPFAKAKWAAKPAWQ
-1816 IIKDINFYYAPKTLT
+1816 IIKDINFYYLPKSIT

-1854 IIPTFSKQWDWTRNY
+1854 ITPTLSKQWDWTRNY
-1869 QVRYDLTKALTFDYS
+1869 QLRYDLTKALTFDYS

-1895 GFVDRNADPEKWQKV
+1895 GFVDKSQDPETWQKN

-1918 KNLGSVSRYTQNF
+1918 KHLGSMSRFTQNF
-1931 NASYTLPINKIPIFN
+1931 NASYTLPINKIPILN
-1946 WVTASA
+1946 WINASA

-1960 TAPAKSIQHRLGNT
+1960 TAPAKSIQPRLGNT
-1974 IDNSNNIQGN
+1974 IENSNNIQGN

-1989 AKLYNK
+1989 TKLYSK
-1995 VPYLKQVN
+1995 VPYLKQLN
-2003 SPQRRS
+2003 TSQRRNNS
-2009 DGKSEKDKG
+2009 GGRDNKG
-2018 KGKDNKKEKDAK
+2018 RGKDNGK

-2035 GKEEGGQPADSTK
+2035 GKGEDGKTADSTNLK
-2048 TAPKTNYGKLVLDN
+2048 PKVNYGKAILDN

-2071 KVSGTYSLNQGQSLP
+2071 KVSGTYSLNNGQTLP
-2086 GFMPKTN
+2086 GFMPLAQ
-2093 YFGMSTPG
+2093 YFGMNSAG
-2101 WAPGVGFVL
+2101 WAPGLGFVL
-2110 GSNFGS
+2110 GSSFGS
-2116 DANIFDKAVLNSID
+2116 DDNIYDKAVLHSLNMD
-2130 VEDAMRWLT
+2130 DAHRWLT
-2139 TDSILSDPYIRRK
+2139 TDSILSAPYVRRK
-2152 TETMNYRVNTE
+2152 TETINYRVNTE
-2163 PLPGIKIDFTG
+2163 PLQGFKIDFTG
-2174 NRSYAENQQHY
+2174 NRNYSENKQHY
-2185 FRYNELTNN
+2185 FRYNEMTNN
-2194 FDVFTPTNNGN
+2194 FDIFTPTNNGN
-2205 FSMSYFMAGTAFVTS
+2205 FSMSYFMAGTAFMS
-2220 DSTSSRLF
+2220 HADSTSSKLF
-2228 DNLME
+2228 DNLKAS
-2233 NRKII
+2233 RKII

-2247 QWIDQVNEYTFDS
+2247 QWIEQINEYVYDS

-2267 KGYGSSSMDV
+2267 KGINASSMDV
-2277 LLYSFIAAYTGRD
+2277 LLYSFIAAYTGKD
-2290 ANTISLNPF
+2290 PNTIALNPF
-2299 PRIPLPNWTLTYNGL
+2299 PRIPLPNWNLTYNGL
-2314 TNIPSIGKIFKTVN
+2314 TNIPAIGKIFKTVN

-2336 YAINAWASNVYYDE
+2336 YAINSWATNVYFDE
-2350 DNTIQTFENSD
+2350 NNTIQTYENSD
-2361 IIIPKYDMS
+2361 VIIPKYDMS

-2375 EQFTPLLGI
+2375 EQFTPLIGV
-2384 DLGLQNSMTIN
+2384 DLGLQNSMTFN
-2395 LQYKKSRTLTLSF
+2395 LQFKQSRTLTLSF

-2422 VGGGYRI
+2422 IGGGYRI

-2444 SQTIKNDLVL
+2444 VQTIKNDLVL
-2454 KLDVGFKRDITILRR
+2454 KLDLGFKRDITILRR
-2469 IDENNNQVSAGQ
+2469 IDENNSQVSAGQ
-2481 NKINFYLTADYNFS
+2481 NKINVYFTADYNFS

-2503 FKYDLAIPEVA
+2503 FKYDLMIPEVA
-2514 NTFRNSTTYGG
+2514 NTFKNSTTYGG
-2525 ITLRLSLAQ
+2525 ITLRFSLAQ

>member
-1 MNTNILQMQNEEC
+1 
-14 GMRNAECGMQN
+14 MRNAECRMQN
-25 AECRMR
+25 LGKAQRRFASFCIQ
-31 NAEFH
+31 H
-36 SSFSIHNS
+36 SSFLI
-44 AFLIF
+44 LIF
-49 FLLALFLSP
+49 ALSILPVHFLS
-58 AFSLKAASSYDIFYP
+58 AANNYDIFYP
-73 NPYLVEPDTT
+73 NPYVVEPDTT

-98 DLNNKSPLYLNDPD
+98 DLNNQSPFYLSDPD
-112 NFNTEIIYDPLTGQY
+112 NFETEIIYDPLTGQY

-139 TPITL
+139 TPTTL
-144 SQSEYFEY
+144 TQSEYFEY
-152 QNKKGIQQYWKE
+152 QNRKGIQEYWKE
-164 RRSQNARSTTNGSSI
+164 RRSQNSRSTTNGSSI
-179 IPPLY
+179 IPPMF

-221 SMTERRKRHNDFVFD
+221 SLTDRRKRHNDFIFEQD
-236 TDLQLNVIAKIG
+236 IQLNVMAKIG

-262 FNYQDKLDLKYQGK
+262 FNYQDKLALKYQGK

-312 FGKTTVS
+312 FGKTTIS

-333 VQGGAQTNQFELSC
+333 VQGGAQTNEFDLSC
-347 LEYEENRHFFLSQYF
+347 LDYEENRHFFLSQYF
-362 RDQYEAAMSTLPT
+362 RDQYEAALSTLPT
-375 ITSSINITKIEV
+375 VTSSINITKIEV

-392 NTSTQNTRNIL
+392 NTSTQNSRNIL
-403 ALNDLGE
+403 ALNDLAE
-410 GKNNWIYNSEITPT
+410 GKGEWIYNPEITPT
-424 NSKVFPRNAANNL
+424 SSKVYPRNAANDL
-437 LTRMDTTQI
+437 VSRMDTTQI
-446 RSISSVTNYMSND
+446 RGISTVTNYMSND
-459 PMRIGR
+459 PLRIGK

-481 RRLSTTE
+481 RRLSNTE
-488 YSLNSKLG
+488 YSINSKLG

-593 GYFTEGSVKGVA
+593 GYFTEGSVKGVS
-605 LLNLMGLDNLTT
+605 LLHLMGLDNLTT

-630 FLDNAATQGGTIN
+630 FLNNAATQGGTIN

-649 FFPVLEPFGKHIHEK
+649 FFPVLEPFGSHIRK
-664 IFPDE
+664 KVFPDE
-669 PNLANKYAFDSLYTM
+669 PDLANKYAFDSLYTT

-778 FLGTRVEHEFN
+778 FLGARVEHEF
-789 RDFHAGATLL
+789 DQDLHAGATIL

-824 DLSYHTEARWL
+824 DLSYHTDARWL

-844 ISTKAQSRINV
+844 ISTKAPSRINV

-901 PQNQNDLFPE
+901 PQNQTDMFPE

-921 KNRAKLSWY
+921 KNRARLSWY
-930 VIDNSIFYD
+930 VIDNAVFYD
-939 RNSNY
+939 RNYNY
-944 RPANVD
+944 RPSNVD

-962 LETELFPNKDIETGT
+962 LETELFPNKDIEAGT

-991 ERGPYNYDVD
+991 ERGPYNYDVE
-1001 PTPYSAGI
+1001 PTAYSAGI
-1009 TEDGKLKD
+1009 NEDGTLKD

-1027 RMESTDFEATNI
+1027 KMESIDFEATNI

-1063 INLGDVSE
+1063 INLGDISE

-1084 LPTTSTVE
+1084 LPATEHVE

-1107 IVGTFNNSA
+1107 LVGTFNNSS

-1130 DEDERNFFESTYL
+1130 DVDERNFFEAPYL
-1143 NIVRDRFGEGS
+1143 NALRERFGEGS
-1154 AAYTKA
+1154 GAYSQA
-1160 FDDPSGDNYHYFRSN
+1160 YADPSGDNYHYFRSP
-1175 DWDSPD
+1175 DWDTQED
-1181 DEVHRSILARYKEFN
+1181 VIHKSILARYKSFN
-1196 GPDGNSPADYQQT
+1196 GPDGNSPADIEQT
-1209 EGYMS
+1209 DGYLS

-1250 VGQNHIADIFQS
+1250 VGQNHIADIFES
-1262 GGVALPNGQIS
+1262 SGVALPNGQIG

-1286 PDRVIGRIDDY
+1286 PDKVIGRIDDY
-1297 SSIRFMRMFLTEFQ
+1297 SSIRFMRMFMTEFE

-1362 NRRVPVPYVTPPGIQ
+1362 SRRQPVPYVIPPGIQ
-1377 QERVIGMTQTVRINE
+1377 QERVIGMTQTTRINE

-1433 HEDMPLDDQDLTV
+1433 HEDSPLDDQDLTV

-1460 YEVPLKVT
+1460 YEVSLKVT
-1468 AWGTP
+1468 PWGTP
-1473 YTNDE
+1473 YTNKE
-1478 AIWPEINNLDIRLE
+1478 GIWPEINNLDIRLE

-1517 YSEKTK
+1517 YSEKVK
-1523 KGTVDNK
+1523 KGTVDGK

-1550 MIGIRNPKRQNLADT
+1550 MIGIRNPKRQNLADV
-1565 DDGQPKSAVVWVN
+1565 DDGQPKSAVIWVN

-1584 LNSNG
+1584 LSSNG
-1589 GVAATG
+1589 GIAATG
-1595 RLEATLA
+1595 RIEATLA

-1619 ALDSRITNNT
+1619 SIDSRITNNT
-1629 FEARSTFNVSTDLE
+1629 FEAVSAFNVSTDLE

-1657 HIDYGQNKVTP
+1657 HIDYGQNKITP

-1683 AAMNNDEERAEF
+1683 AIMNSDEERKEF

-1713 RKERVTKKRNE
+1713 RKERVTKKKNTDDGE
-1724 DEGGKGKKEKEN
+1724 NKPKEN
-1736 PRDPNRS
+1736 TRDPNRG
-1743 LSGGRG
+1743 LGGGR
-1749 NMPKVHF
+1749 NLPKVHI
-1756 YDIENFNLSFAY
+1756 YDIENFNLSFSY
-1768 SETFQENTDIKSNM
+1768 NETFQENTDIKYYM

-1801 EPFAKAKWASKPALQ
+1801 EPFAKAKWASKPAFQ
-1816 IIKDINFYYAPKTLT
+1816 IIKDINFYYLPKSIV
-1831 FNTEMYRYYSER
+1831 FNTEMYRYHSER

-1854 IIPTFSKQWDWTRNY
+1854 IVPTFSKQWDWNRNY
-1869 QVRYDLTKALTFDYS
+1869 QLRYDLTKGLTFDYS

-1895 GFVDRNADPEKWQKV
+1895 GFVDKSLDPKKWQKN

-1918 KNLGSVSRYTQNF
+1918 RNLGSMSRFTQNV

-1946 WVTASA
+1946 WITSSA
-1952 NYQGTYNW
+1952 TYQGTYNW
-1960 TAPAKSIQHRLGNT
+1960 TAPAKSIQPRLGNV
-1974 IDNSNNIQGN
+1974 IENSNNIQGN

-1989 AKLYNK
+1989 TKLYSK
-1995 VPYLKQVN
+1995 VPYLKQIN
-2003 SPQRRS
+2003 TPKRNNDRKGGGDKGRERS
-2009 DGKSEKDKG
+2009 KDKG
-2018 KGKDNKKEKDAK
+2018 KDKGDEK
-2030 DKEKD
+2030 
-2035 GKEEGGQPADSTK
+2035 GEEGLPTDSIK
-2048 TAPKTNYGKLVLDN
+2048 AKSGANVGKFILDN
-2062 SLRILTLVK
+2062 SLRVLTLVK
-2071 KVSGTYSLNQGQSLP
+2071 KVSGTYSLINGQSLP
-2086 GFMPKTN
+2086 GFMPKAQ
-2093 YFGMSTPG
+2093 YVGMNSSG
-2101 WAPGVGFVL
+2101 WAPGIGFVL
-2110 GSNFGS
+2110 GSSFGS
-2116 DANIFDKAVLNSID
+2116 DGNIFDKAVLNSIN
-2130 VEDAMRWLT
+2130 VEDPKRWLT
-2139 TDSILSDPYIRRK
+2139 TDSILSEPYVRRK
-2152 TETMNYRVNTE
+2152 TETINYRVNTE
-2163 PLPGIKIDFTG
+2163 PFQGFKIDFTG
-2174 NRSYAENQQHY
+2174 NRNYAENQQHY
-2185 FRYNELTNN
+2185 FRYNEMTNN
-2194 FDVFTPTNNGN
+2194 FDIFTPTNNGN
-2205 FSMSYFMAGTAFVTS
+2205 FTMSYFMAGTAFAHS
-2220 DSTSSRLF
+2220 DSTASKLF
-2228 DNLME
+2228 QNLLDH
-2233 NRKII
+2233 RKVI

-2247 QWIDQVNEYTFDS
+2247 QWIEQVNEYVYDS

-2267 KGYGSSSMDV
+2267 KGYTSSSMDV
-2277 LLYSFIAAYTGRD
+2277 LLYSFVAAYTGKD
-2290 ANTISLNPF
+2290 PSTVSLNPF
-2299 PRIPLPNWTLTYNGL
+2299 PRIPLPNWTLTFNGL
-2314 TNIPSIGKIFKTVN
+2314 TNIPAVGNLFKTFN
-2328 ITHGYKSN
+2328 ISHSYKSN
-2336 YAINAWASNVYYDE
+2336 YAINSWASNVYYD
-2350 DNTIQTFENSD
+2350 DNNSVQTYENSD
-2361 IIIPKYDMS
+2361 LIIPKYDIS

-2375 EQFTPLLGI
+2375 EQFAPLIGI
-2384 DLGLQNSMTIN
+2384 DVGLQNSMTFN
-2395 LQYKKSRTLTLSF
+2395 LQFKKSRTLTLSF

-2417 GREIV
+2417 GQEIV

-2435 ITPIGGSGK
+2435 IVPIGGGK
-2444 SQTIKNDLVL
+2444 PQNIKNDLVL
-2454 KLDVGFKRDITILRR
+2454 KLDIGLKKDITILRR

-2481 NKINFYLTADYNFS
+2481 HKINFYLTADYNFS

-2503 FKYDLAIPEVA
+2503 FKYDLTIPEVA

-2525 ITLRLSLAQ
+2525 VTIRFSLAQ

>member
-1 MNTNILQMQNEEC
+1 MLFALFFART
-14 GMRNAECGMQN
+14 A
-25 AECRMR
+25 
-31 NAEFH
+31 
-36 SSFSIHNS
+36 S
-44 AFLIF
+44 ADVYDDIF
-49 FLLALFLSP
+49 FH
-58 AFSLKAASSYDIFYP
+58 
-73 NPYLVEPDTT
+73 PYEVEPDTT

-98 DLNNKSPLYLNDPD
+98 DLNNQSPLYLNDPD
-112 NFNTEIIYDPLTGQY
+112 NFTTEIIYDPLTGQY

-139 TPITL
+139 TPTTL
-144 SQSEYFEY
+144 TQSEFFEY
-152 QNKKGIQQYWKE
+152 QNRKGIQEYWKE
-164 RRSQNARSTTNGSSI
+164 RRNQNARSASSGSSI
-179 IPPLY
+179 IPPMF

-195 SNTID
+195 SNTVEV
-200 IRPQGSV
+200 RPQGSV
-207 DLTFGFKH
+207 DLTFGIKH

-221 SMTERRKRHNDFVFD
+221 SLSDRRKRHTDFDFD
-236 TDLQLNVIAKIG
+236 PNMQLNVMAKIG

-262 FNYQDKLDLKYQGK
+262 FNYQDKLDLKYEGK

-288 VSFPLNSTLITGTQ
+288 VNFPLNSTLITGTQ
-302 QLFGVKSKLK
+302 QLFGIKSKLR
-312 FGKTTVS
+312 FGKTTIS

-347 LEYEENRHFFLSQYF
+347 LDYEDNRHFFLSQYF
-362 RDQYEAAMSTLPT
+362 RDHYEEALSTLPT
-375 ITSSINITKIEV
+375 VTSSVNITKIEV

-410 GKNNWIYNSEITPT
+410 GKDAWIYNNEISPT
-424 NSKVFPRNAANNL
+424 NSQPYPRNAANNL

-446 RSISSVTNYMSND
+446 RSISTVTNYMSND

-470 SGRDF
+470 AGRDF

-481 RRLSTTE
+481 RRLSNTE
-488 YSLNSKLG
+488 FSVNSKLG

-501 VSLNANQ
+501 VSLNSNQ

-536 TPKVLVTKLLKGTTV
+536 TPKVLVAKLLRGTTV

-593 GYFTEGSVKGVA
+593 GYFTEGSVKGVSM
-605 LLNLMGLDNLTT
+605 LHLMGLDNLTT

-643 ASNGRI
+643 SSNGRI
-649 FFPVLEPFGKHIHEK
+649 FFPVLEPFGKHIHNK
-664 IFPDE
+664 VFPDE
-669 PNLANKYAFDSLYTM
+669 PDLANKYAYDSLYTL

-708 GSEISLNAMNVAQG
+708 GAEISLNAMNVAQG

-758 GTPINISL
+758 GTPINIAL
-766 ESNSGFSAIRKT
+766 ESNSGFSAIKKT

-789 RDFHAGATLL
+789 RDFRMGGTIL

-824 DLSYHTEARWL
+824 DISYHTDARWL
-835 TSFINALPG
+835 TSFVNALPG

-865 LSKSASEPGTSYI
+865 LSKSASERGTSYI

-901 PQNQNDLFPE
+901 PQNQNNLFPE
-911 AAANTGLNYG
+911 AAAGTGLDYG

-944 RPANVD
+944 RPTNVD

-962 LETELFPNKDIETGT
+962 LETELFPAKDIAAGT
-977 QTNISVLNLAYYPE
+977 QTNVSVLNLAYYPD

-1009 TEDGKLKD
+1009 NAEGKLND
-1017 PKSRWGGIMR
+1017 PKSRWAGIMR
-1027 RMESTDFEATNI
+1027 KMESTDFEATNI

-1049 FADEEFADNPGKLY
+1049 FADEEYQNNPGKLY

-1084 LPTTSTVE
+1084 LPATATVE
-1092 NVDTTIWGRVPTLQD
+1092 NVDTTIWGRVPTMQD
-1107 IVGTFNNSA
+1107 LVSTFNNSS

-1130 DEDERNFFESTYL
+1130 DEDERTFFEDTYL
-1143 NIVRDRFGEGS
+1143 NVIKNRFGES
-1154 AAYTKA
+1154 STAYQQA
-1160 FDDPSGDNYHYFRSN
+1160 YDDPSGDNYHYFRSG

-1181 DEVHRSILARYKEFN
+1181 DEVHRSILARYKQFN
-1196 GPDGNSPADYQQT
+1196 GPDGNSPSDIQQT
-1209 EGYMS
+1209 EGYTN

-1227 DNTLSES
+1227 DNTLSET

-1243 LNPAKMV
+1243 LDPAKMV
-1250 VGQNHIADIFQS
+1250 VGQNHIADIFEAS
-1262 GGVALPNGQIS
+1262 NIALPNSTFGS
-1273 GVTWYQFRIPVRQ
+1273 VTWYQFRIPVRQ
-1286 PDRVIGRIDDY
+1286 PDKVVGHIDDF
-1297 SSIRFMRMFLTEFQ
+1297 SSIRFMRMFMTDFQ
-1311 KPIVLRFATLD
+1311 RPVVLRFATLD

-1336 APGEYEPNDISNET
+1336 APGEYEPNDINNET

-1357 SVDEN
+1357 NIDEN
-1362 NRRVPVPYVTPPGIQ
+1362 SRRQPIPYVIPPGIQ
-1377 QERVIGMTQTVRINE
+1377 QETVIGMTQTTRINE
-1392 QALQMTVQNL
+1392 QSLQMTVQNL

-1415 FDLRQYKYL
+1415 FDFRQYKYL

-1433 HEDMPLDDQDLTV
+1433 HEDSPLDDQDLTV

-1460 YEVPLKVT
+1460 YEVPVKVT
-1468 AWGTP
+1468 PWGTS
-1473 YTNDE
+1473 YTNKD
-1478 AIWPEINNLDIRLE
+1478 AIWPEINNIDIRLE

-1506 QPNSNVRLNYI
+1506 QPGSNVRLNYI
-1517 YSEKTK
+1517 YSEKVRK
-1523 KGTVDNK
+1523 DNIDGR

-1550 MIGIRNPKRQNLADT
+1550 MIGIRNPKRQNLTDI

-1584 LNSNG
+1584 LSSNG

-1609 NGSYSSAGFG
+1609 SGSYKSAGFG
-1619 ALDSRITNNT
+1619 ALDSDITSNT
-1629 FEARSTFNVSTDLE
+1629 FEAISAFNVSTDLE

-1657 HIDYGQNKVTP
+1657 HFDYGENNITP

-1673 DPDIKLKDAL
+1673 DPDIKMKDAL
-1683 AAMNNDEERAEF
+1683 AALNTDHERD
-1695 TSTIHDYTRQK
+1695 SLNSNIHDFTRQK

-1713 RKERVTKKRNE
+1713 RKERVMKKRNE
-1724 DEGGKGKKEKEN
+1724 DEGESKPKED
-1736 PRDPNRS
+1736 PRNPNRGF
-1743 LSGGRG
+1743 SGGRG
-1749 NMPKVHF
+1749 NMPKVHIW
-1756 YDIENFNLSFAY
+1756 DIENFNASFSY
-1768 SETFQENTDIKSNM
+1768 NETFQENTDIKYYM
-1782 VKTYRGGLGYNYA
+1782 VKSYRGGLGYNYA
-1795 GNPKPV
+1795 GNPKNV
-1801 EPFAKAKWASKPALQ
+1801 TPFAKAKWASKPSMAFF
-1816 IIKDINFYYAPKTLT
+1816 KDINFYYAPKSIM
-1831 FNTEMYRYYSER
+1831 FNTEMYRYFSER

-1849 GGIIN
+1849 GGIVDIK
-1854 IIPTFSKQWDWTRNY
+1854 PTFSKQWDWNRNY
-1869 QVRYDLTKALTFDYS
+1869 QLRYDLTKGLTFDYS

-1895 GFVDRNADPEKWQKV
+1895 GFVDRSVDPERWQKN

-1918 KNLGSVSRYTQNF
+1918 KHLGSMSRYQQSI
-1931 NASYTLPINKIPIFN
+1931 NANYTLPINKIPIFN
-1946 WVTASA
+1946 WITASA
-1952 NYQGTYNW
+1952 SYQGTYNW
-1960 TAPAKSIQHRLGNT
+1960 TASAQSIQPRLGNV
-1974 IDNSNNIQGN
+1974 IENSNNIQGTS
-1984 ATLDF
+1984 TLDF
-1989 AKLYNK
+1989 SKLYSK
-1995 VPYLKQVN
+1995 VPYLKQIN
-2003 SPQRRS
+2003 TPQRRNNN
-2009 DGKSEKDKG
+2009 G
-2018 KGKDNKKEKDAK
+2018 KGKNNNDRNNGKDGGKGGK
-2030 DKEKD
+2030 DKEGD
-2035 GKEEGGQPADSTK
+2035 QPSDSTK
-2048 TAPKTNYGKLVLDN
+2048 LAPKVNYGKIVLDN
-2062 SLRILTLVK
+2062 SLRVITLVK
-2071 KVSGTYSLNQGQSLP
+2071 KVSGTYALNNGQSLP
-2086 GFMPKTN
+2086 GFMPKAQYVGLSSDT
-2093 YFGMSTPG
+2093 
-2101 WAPGVGFVL
+2101 WAPGLGFVL
-2110 GSNFGS
+2110 GSTYGA
-2116 DANIFDKAVLNSID
+2116 DADIYAKAVARSID
-2130 VEDAMRWLT
+2130 VENAQRWLT
-2139 TDSILSDPYIRRK
+2139 TDSILSQPYTRRS
-2152 TETMNYRVNTE
+2152 TETMNFRVNTE
-2163 PLPGIKIDFTG
+2163 PLPGFKIDFTG
-2174 NRSYAENQQHY
+2174 NRNYAENQQHY
-2185 FRYNELTNN
+2185 FRYNEATNQ
-2194 FDVFTPTNNGN
+2194 FDVFTPTNNGS
-2205 FSMSYFMAGTAFVTS
+2205 FSMSYFMGGTSFVRT
-2220 DSTSSRLF
+2220 DSIHSRLF
-2228 DNLME
+2228 NNLLE

-2247 QWIDQVNEYTFDS
+2247 QWIEQVNEYTFDS

-2267 KGYGSSSMDV
+2267 RGYNSSSMDV
-2277 LLYSFIAAYTGRD
+2277 LLYSFIAAYTGKD
-2290 ANTISLNPF
+2290 PNTMSLNPF
-2299 PRIPLPNWTLTYNGL
+2299 PRFPLPNWNLTYSGL
-2314 TNIPSIGKIFKTVN
+2314 TNIPAIGELFKTVS
-2328 ITHGYKSN
+2328 ITHNYKSN
-2336 YAINAWASNVYYDE
+2336 YAISTWASNVYYDE

-2361 IIIPKYDMS
+2361 QIIPQYDMG
-2370 QIVLN
+2370 QIVLS
-2375 EQFTPLLGI
+2375 EQYAPLIGI
-2384 DLGLQNSMTIN
+2384 DLGLQNSMTTN
-2395 LQYKKSRTLTLSF
+2395 FQFKKTRTLTLSF

-2417 GREIV
+2417 GREFVI
-2422 VGGGYRI
+2422 GAGYRI
-2429 KNLSFN
+2429 KNVSFN
-2435 ITPIGGSGK
+2435 FTPIGGNGK
-2444 SQTIKNDLVL
+2444 AQTIKNDLVL
-2454 KLDVGFKRDITILRR
+2454 KLDIGYKRDITILRR

-2481 NKINFYLTADYNFS
+2481 NKINFYFTADYNFS

-2503 FKYDLAIPEVA
+2503 FKYDLSIPEVA

-2525 ITLRLSLAQ
+2525 ITLRFNLAQ